1 MGFFLDLFGFTGKSY
16 QDTQAALLDMA
27 TFTPVPTPY
36 YFRERCDFALADGRT
51 VSAGI
56 FSTPSVADLRTMVQ
70 TACTTDNTAVNTD
83 TKNIAQIGNLKTT
96 VQNIVGEAKSLHRS
110 SAEGS
115 VVQAASQF
123 NFLEMPGPKVT
134 PDAGIEEYEFD
145 PTQGP
150 ACAVACGA
158 GTAYRNY
165 LVPVPIPSLESRD
178 QSISSRGQTKHS
190 QLNGLDGVERYLGD
204 LFVGDDDVV
213 VPWIVKNGYV
223 EAPDS
228 EGLEKF
234 NQRLLSKPELR
245 DEIVSRVKIGVQE
258 ETAVTHRLSEGNR
271 IVTQTYNSAI
281 SIGYSRRKLAQWEP
295 VARAVLDAT
304 YEATLLV
311 GILKT
316 FEAIL
321 NGSPPPPILLTK
333 VGGGV
338 FKNKDSWI
346 RRSIQNA
353 LERVEIY
360 GVGLDV
366 RIVHFGRIKARYVEL
381 ER

>member
-70 TACTTDNTAVNTD
+70 TACTSATTADNTD
-83 TKNIAQIGNLKTT
+83 TKNIAPIGNPKTT

-110 SAEGS
+110 SPEGS

-123 NFLEMPGPKVT
+123 NYLEMPGPKVT
-134 PDAGIEEYEFD
+134 PDAGVEEYEFD

-165 LVPVPIPSLESRD
+165 LVPVPIPSLESRE
-178 QSISSRGQTKHS
+178 QSISRGQTKHS

-204 LFVGDDDVV
+204 LFVDDDVV
-213 VPWIVKNGYV
+213 VPWVVKNGYV

-245 DEIVSRVKIGVQE
+245 EEFVSRVKIGVQE
-258 ETAVTHRLSEGNR
+258 DTSVTHRLSEGDR

-281 SIGYSRRKLAQWEP
+281 SIGYSRRTISQWEP

-316 FEAIL
+316 LEAISK
-321 NGSPPPPILLTK
+321 GSPPPPILLTK

-338 FKNKDSWI
+338 FKNKESWI
-346 RRSIQNA
+346 RLSIQNA
-353 LERVEIY
+353 LERVEVY

-366 RIVHFGRIKARYVEL
+366 RIVHFGRIKPLYEGLL
-381 ER
+381 ES